1 MVKIKHDHISFLRLW
16 HSFHQFWLKINL
28 RLFQRVHL
36 QDFDKFRGFD
46 DKQSVCVRLFVRH
59 LTTLERK
66 RGEEVLKYVWR
77 SSRGDGRPD
86 KQFWPLMTTPW
97 VNLLRNLGPPYLVC
111 LFAYLGNI
119 GQPNHGLI
127 IDIQFR
133 VFFNNLPSQNRIILP
148 LFWTVIFVFSIH
160 R

>member
-1 MVKIKHDHISFLRLW
+1 MIILVFWGYDTLFTNSGWKLTWGYFKEYIFKILTSFEGLMT
-16 HSFHQFWLKINL
+16 SN
-28 RLFQRVHL
+28 
-36 QDFDKFRGFD
+36 
-46 DKQSVCVRLFVRH
+46 LFVFVCSFGTWR
-59 LTTLERK
+59 RWK
-66 RGEEVLKYVWR
+66 GREEVLKYVWR

-97 VNLLRNLGPPYLVC
+97 VNMLRNLGPPFLVC